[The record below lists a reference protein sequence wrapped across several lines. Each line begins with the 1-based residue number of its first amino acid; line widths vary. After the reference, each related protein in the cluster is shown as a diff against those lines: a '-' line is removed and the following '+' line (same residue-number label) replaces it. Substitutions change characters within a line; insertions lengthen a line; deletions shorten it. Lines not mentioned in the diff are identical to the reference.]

1 MSIPYRLIG
10 CLAACLV
17 LAGPARAGDPETL
30 ALERAGLVE
39 VTGLDPAIRIEM
51 RYATPD
57 NFTGRAIY
65 PSGRCFLARE
75 TARRLA
81 RVQARLAREG
91 LGLKL
96 YDCYRP
102 FSAQKTLWELA
113 PDKRF
118 VARPEKRDG
127 RPARGSRH
135 NRGAAVDLTLV
146 DRRAGNC
153 PCPRPSTTS
162 RPGGPE
168 SPGRGPDGPG
178 QQPTPGGGHGR
189 RGLHAPGLGVVAF
202 RRPGLAVLP
211 PPGSAPAAGA
221 LIIRRPPPWTRGLGQ
236 GEKDHEH
243 AAPSGDAV
251 HGDRPPAGLDD
262 AVHRASPMPVPWPGG
277 LVVKNGSKMRSNV
290 DRPCRGRCRARTGRH
305 TGRGADPEPAC
316 PGRPIPP
323 PAPPSPA
330 GKGFPPTRRPRS
342 PPPRAPR
349 SASRRRDS
357 WRGPR
362 SRTGS

>member
-135 NRGAAVDLTLV
+135 NRGAAVDRTLV
-146 DRRAGNC
+146 DAQGRELPMPTAFDDFSPRAARNHQGGDPTAQAN
-153 PCPRPSTTS
+153 S
-162 RPGGPE
+162 RHLEAAMVEEGFTPLASE
-168 SPGRGPDGPG
+168 WWHFDGPG
-178 QQPTPGGGHGR
+178 WRSCPLLDLP
-189 RGLHAPGLGVVAF
+189 
-202 RRPGLAVLP
+202 LP
-211 PPGSAPAAGA
+211 P
-221 LIIRRPPPWTRGLGQ
+221 
-236 GEKDHEH
+236 
-243 AAPSGDAV
+243 
-251 HGDRPPAGLDD
+251 
-262 AVHRASPMPVPWPGG
+262 
-277 LVVKNGSKMRSNV
+277 
-290 DRPCRGRCRARTGRH
+290 GR
-305 TGRGADPEPAC
+305 
-316 PGRPIPP
+316 
-323 PAPPSPA
+323 
-330 GKGFPPTRRPRS
+330 
-342 PPPRAPR
+342 
-349 SASRRRDS
+349 
-357 WRGPR
+357 
-362 SRTGS
+362 